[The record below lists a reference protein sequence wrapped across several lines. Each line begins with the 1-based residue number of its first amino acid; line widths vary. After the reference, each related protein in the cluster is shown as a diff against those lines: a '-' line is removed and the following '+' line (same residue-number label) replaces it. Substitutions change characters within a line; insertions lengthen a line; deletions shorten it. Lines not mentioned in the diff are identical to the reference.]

1 MRKII
6 ALVFTLLFTSA
17 AFAQKDAKSQEILKG
32 ISTKYKSY
40 KSLAASFKITV
51 ENLKDKSK
59 QTEKGNILIAG
70 NKYNLTITGQQI
82 MSDGK
87 TSWTYLKDANEVQ
100 VNDAEAKADGLSPT
114 TIFTIYETGFDTRF
128 TGEKTIAGKAIQQ
141 IELTPLDKK
150 KPYFKIELQINK
162 SEKNIVSAKVLNNN
176 GTHLTYD
183 IEKFTA
189 NPPFQDNQFAFDA
202 KKYPG
207 VEVVDLR

>member
-1 MRKII
+1 MQKISVL
-6 ALVFTLLFTSA
+6 ALAL
-17 AFAQKDAKSQEILKG
+17 AFSFNMQAQKDAKSQEILKG
-32 ISTKYKSY
+32 VSAKYKSY
-40 KSLAASFKITV
+40 KSLSATFKIVV

-82 MSDGK
+82 LSDGK
-87 TSWTYLKDANEVQ
+87 TVWTYLKDANEVQ
-100 VNDAEAKADGLSPT
+100 INDASAKTDGLSPT
-114 TIFTIYETGFDTRF
+114 TIFTIYETGFDTKF
-128 TGEKTIAGKAIQQ
+128 VGEKTIAGKTLQQ
-141 IELTPLDKK
+141 IDLTPLDKK
-150 KPYFKIELQINK
+150 KPYFKVELMINK

-176 GTHLTYD
+176 GTHLSYS

-189 NPPFQDNQFAFDA
+189 NPAVQDNQFAFEA